1 MWSHYLNNKGRH
13 EIEFL
18 SVGRHTTKTNT
29 KETFSFQAVL
39 FFWSIMMHNI
49 QNNLWRSA
57 IMTFLTVGLDFTDI
71 LYNNYYYLDIESIP
85 YQTVFGYVI
94 HVIVSQTSVK
104 DVPILFSYGDI
115 WTSLIMSSL
124 SETTITT
131 KTKLIHFVWMKPLCR
146 EKKKTKQ
153 SLSEII
159 FSGFQKILAFSSLC
173 CVLFLCVCIFLLF
186 FKCLFII

>member
-18 SVGRHTTKTNT
+18 SVGRHTTRTNT
-29 KETFSFQAVL
+29 KETYSFQAVL
-39 FFWSIMMHNI
+39 FFWSIMMRNI

-57 IMTFLTVGLDFTDI
+57 IMTFLTVGLDFTEI

-115 WTSLIMSSL
+115 WTSLIMSPL

-131 KTKLIHFVWMKPLCR
+131 KTKLIHFMWMKPLCR
-146 EKKKTKQ
+146 EKKN
-153 SLSEII
+153 
-159 FSGFQKILAFSSLC
+159 
-173 CVLFLCVCIFLLF
+173 
-186 FKCLFII
+186 